1 MGICFYAVKKE
12 ATEADDSKPF
22 RQTWDGER
30 EAIKQRSTMFFKSL
44 IGRIVILS
52 FLLFLV
58 AIGSVTLFHIRREH
72 AHITST
78 SLRTADL
85 MMSVIERSISSSMST
100 GNTRDV
106 QTILEMVGSDP
117 RLAGVRIFHPDGR
130 VLKSSEPHEIGRR
143 VDPHGLATFLRG
155 QGHDIF
161 RGPTG
166 EEVIGVVKPIYSE
179 RRCTPCH
186 GAGRRVIGV
195 LNLDLSLSEMEAQLL
210 ETSQLFGLT
219 MLAMVL
225 LLTGGISLIFHR
237 FVRQPLQTIATRM
250 AQVEEGDL
258 TVTLEPQ
265 SDDEVGRLMVSFNSM
280 VDRLRQANDE
290 LQSCHYQQMER
301 VDRLASVGEMSAGIA
316 HEIKN
321 PLAAI
326 SGAVTVLA
334 DDFTEDDPR
343 REVINKVLEQIAR
356 LDKAATDLLFF
367 GRPGKPSFDYVD
379 TNELLKKT
387 MFFISQH
394 PEARNI
400 HQSKEFTRN
409 LPPVW
414 VDGKQLQQVFFNI
427 IINAIQAM
435 TDGGTLLL
443 QTDLVEEQ
451 GRDVVRVLI
460 GDSGAGIKPEDMEMI
475 FTPFFT
481 TKTQGTGLGLAI
493 CRQLMEQ
500 QGGALTIS
508 SRFGEGTR
516 VVISLPVSTDAAT
529 DMNEEKSA

>member
-1 MGICFYAVKKE
+1 MFY
-12 ATEADDSKPF
+12 
-22 RQTWDGER
+22 
-30 EAIKQRSTMFFKSL
+30 KSL
-44 IGRIVILS
+44 IGRIIILS

-58 AIGSVTLFHIRREH
+58 AIGSVTLFHVRREH
-72 AHITST
+72 AHITNT
-78 SLRTADL
+78 SLSTANL
-85 MMSVIERSISSSMST
+85 MMSVIERAINSSMST

-106 QTILEMVGSDP
+106 QKILEMVGSDP

-143 VDPHGLATFLRG
+143 VDPHSLATFLRG
-155 QGHDIF
+155 ERHNVY

-166 EEVIGVVKPIYSE
+166 GEVMGVVKPIYTE
-179 RRCTPCH
+179 QRCTPCH

-195 LNLDLSLSEMEAQLL
+195 LNLDMSLDKVEARLL
-210 ETSQLFGLT
+210 ETSQLYGFT
-219 MLAMVL
+219 MLMIVF
-225 LLTGGISLIFHR
+225 LLTAGISLIFHR
-237 FVRQPLQTIATRM
+237 FVRKPLQDLSNNM
-250 AQVEEGDL
+250 ARVEEGDL
-258 TVTLEPQ
+258 SVKLTPQ
-265 SDDEVGRLMVSFNSM
+265 SKDEVGRLMVSFNSM
-280 VDRLRQANDE
+280 VERLSLANDE
-290 LQSCHYQQMER
+290 LQQCHYQQMER

-321 PLAAI
+321 PLTAI
-326 SGAVTVLA
+326 SGAITVLSA
-334 DDFTEDDPR
+334 DFDEEDPR

-379 TNELLKKT
+379 TNDLLNKT

-394 PEARNI
+394 PEAKNV

-435 TDGGTLLL
+435 KDGGTLLL
-443 QTDLVEEQ
+443 QTDLIENQ
-451 GRDVVRVLI
+451 DKQQVRVLI
-460 GDSGAGIKPEDMEMI
+460 GDSGPGIKAEDLEMV

-500 QGGALTIS
+500 QGGSIDVH
-508 SRFGEGTR
+508 SRVGEGTR
-516 VVISLPVSTDAAT
+516 VVINLPVNPDAVSEI
-529 DMNEEKSA
+529 NEEDCA

>member
-1 MGICFYAVKKE
+1 
-12 ATEADDSKPF
+12 
-22 RQTWDGER
+22 
-30 EAIKQRSTMFFKSL
+30 MFFKSL

-58 AIGSVTLFHIRREH
+58 AIGSVTIFHIRREH
-72 AHITST
+72 THITKT

-85 MMSVIERSISSSMST
+85 MMSVIERSIKSSMGT

-106 QTILEMVGSDP
+106 QTILEMVGSDQ

-130 VLKSSEPHEIGRR
+130 VLKSSNPTEIGRR
-143 VDPHGLATFLRG
+143 VDPHSLATFLQG
-155 QGHDIF
+155 QRHDIF
-161 RGPTG
+161 RDSAGG
-166 EEVIGVVKPIYSE
+166 EVMGVIKPIYTE
-179 RRCTPCH
+179 PRCTPCH

-195 LNLDLSLSEMEAQLL
+195 LNLDLSLADMEGQLL
-210 ETSQLFGLT
+210 ETSQLFGVT
-219 MLAMVL
+219 MLIIVL

-237 FVRQPLQTIATRM
+237 FVRRPLETMSLRM

-258 TVTLEPQ
+258 TVKLEPQ
-265 SDDEVGRLMVSFNSM
+265 GEDEVSRLMTSFNSM
-280 VDRLRQANDE
+280 VDRLRLANDE
-290 LQSCHYQQMER
+290 VQSCHYQQMER

-326 SGAVTVLA
+326 SGAITVLA
-334 DDFTEDDPR
+334 DDFAEEDPR
-343 REVINKVLEQIAR
+343 REVVSKVLEQISR

-379 TNELLKKT
+379 TNDLLKKT
-387 MFFISQH
+387 MFFVSQH
-394 PEARNI
+394 PEAKNV

-435 TDGGTLLL
+435 KDGGTLLL
-443 QTDLVEEQ
+443 QTDLVEEHDKPIVQ
-451 GRDVVRVLI
+451 VLV
-460 GDSGAGIKPEDMEMI
+460 GDSGSGIKPEDLEAI

-493 CRQLMEQ
+493 CRQLVEQ
-500 QGGALTIS
+500 QGGAIEVK
-508 SRFGEGTR
+508 SRLGEGTR
-516 VVISLPVSTDAAT
+516 VVISLPVS
-529 DMNEEKSA
+529 EESVPVIKEENRA

>member
-1 MGICFYAVKKE
+1 
-12 ATEADDSKPF
+12 
-22 RQTWDGER
+22 
-30 EAIKQRSTMFFKSL
+30 MFFKSL

-58 AIGSVTLFHIRREH
+58 AIGSVTLFHIKREH
-72 AHITST
+72 THITKT

-85 MMSVIERSISSSMST
+85 MMSVIERSITSSMST

-106 QTILEMVGSDP
+106 QTILEMVGSDQ
-117 RLAGVRIFHPDGR
+117 RLDGVRIFHPDGR
-130 VLKSSEPHEIGRR
+130 VLKSSNPHEIGRR
-143 VDPHGLATFLRG
+143 VDPHNLAIFLNG
-155 QGHDIF
+155 QQHDIF

-166 EEVIGVVKPIYSE
+166 GEVMGVVKPIYSGK
-179 RRCTPCH
+179 RCTPCH
-186 GAGRRVIGV
+186 GAGHRVIGI
-195 LNLDLSLSEMEAQLL
+195 LSLDLSLDEMEEQLL
-210 ETSQLFGLT
+210 ETSQLFSLT
-219 MLAMVL
+219 MLLIVV

-237 FVRQPLQTIATRM
+237 FVRQPLKTMAVRM
-250 AQVEEGDL
+250 AQVENGDL
-258 TVTLEPQ
+258 TVALEPQ
-265 SDDEVGRLMVSFNSM
+265 RGDEVSSLAVSFNSM
-280 VDRLRQANDE
+280 VERLRLANDE
-290 LQSCHYQQMER
+290 LQECHYQQMER

-326 SGAVTVLA
+326 SGAITVLS
-334 DDFTEDDPR
+334 DDFAEDDPR
-343 REVINKVLEQIAR
+343 REVVSKVLEQIAR

-367 GRPGKPSFDYVD
+367 GRPGKPNFNFVD
-379 TNELLKKT
+379 TNDLLNKT

-394 PEARNI
+394 PEARNV
-400 HQSKEFTRN
+400 HQSKEFTRH

-414 VDGKQLQQVFFNI
+414 VDEKQLQQVFFNI

-435 TDGGTLLL
+435 KDGGTLLL

-451 GRDVVRVLI
+451 DKKVVRVLI
-460 GDSGAGIKPEDMEMI
+460 GDSGPGIKMEDLETI

-500 QGGALTIS
+500 QGGTIEIK
-508 SRFGEGTR
+508 SRLGEGTR
-516 VVISLPVSTDAAT
+516 VVINLPVSKNAVP
-529 DMNEEKSA
+529 DMNEEERA

>member
-1 MGICFYAVKKE
+1 
-12 ATEADDSKPF
+12 
-22 RQTWDGER
+22 
-30 EAIKQRSTMFFKSL
+30 MFFKSL
-44 IGRIVILS
+44 IGRIIILS
-52 FLLFLV
+52 FLLFIV
-58 AIGSVTLFHIRREH
+58 AIGSVTLFHIHREH
-72 AHITST
+72 THITT
-78 SLRTADL
+78 NSLRTADL
-85 MMSVIERSISSSMST
+85 MMSVIERSITSSMSS

-106 QTILEMVGSDP
+106 QAILEMVGSDP

-143 VDPHGLATFLRG
+143 VDPHSLAIFLNG
-155 QGHDIF
+155 QQHDIF

-166 EEVIGVVKPIYSE
+166 DEVMGVVKPIYSE
-179 RRCTPCH
+179 QNCVPCH
-186 GAGRRVIGV
+186 GAGHRVIGI
-195 LNLDLSLSEMEAQLL
+195 LNLDLSLAEMEDQLL

-219 MLAMVL
+219 MLIIVL

-237 FVRQPLQTIATRM
+237 FVRQPLKNISIKM
-250 AQVEEGDL
+250 AQVENGDL
-258 TVTLEPQ
+258 TVKLEPQ
-265 SDDEVGRLMVSFNSM
+265 SEDEVSSLMASFNSM

-290 LQSCHYQQMER
+290 LQECHYQQMER

-326 SGAVTVLA
+326 SGAITVLS
-334 DDFTEDDPR
+334 DDFAEDDPR
-343 REVINKVLEQIAR
+343 REVISKVLEQIAR

-379 TNELLKKT
+379 TNDLLNKT
-387 MFFISQH
+387 MFFVSQH
-394 PEARNI
+394 PEAKNV
-400 HQSKEFTRN
+400 HQSKEFTRH

-414 VDGKQLQQVFFNI
+414 VDEKQLQQVFFNI

-435 TDGGTLLL
+435 KDGGTLLL

-451 GRDVVRVLI
+451 DRKVVRVLI
-460 GDSGAGIKPEDMEMI
+460 GDSGPGIKAEDLESI

-500 QGGALTIS
+500 QGGCITVS
-508 SRFGEGTR
+508 SRLGEGTR
-516 VVISLPVSTDAAT
+516 VVINLPVSEDVP
-529 DMNEEKSA
+529 DMNEEKRA

>member
-1 MGICFYAVKKE
+1 
-12 ATEADDSKPF
+12 
-22 RQTWDGER
+22 
-30 EAIKQRSTMFFKSL
+30 MFFKSL

-72 AHITST
+72 THIIKS

-85 MMSVIERSISSSMST
+85 MMSVIERSITSSMST

-117 RLAGVRIFHPDGR
+117 RLSGVRIFHPDGR

-143 VDPHGLATFLRG
+143 VDPHSLATFLQG
-155 QGHDIF
+155 QRHDIF
-161 RGPTG
+161 RGPAG
-166 EEVIGVVKPIYSE
+166 GEVIGVVKPIYTE
-179 RRCTPCH
+179 ARCTPCH
-186 GAGRRVIGV
+186 GAGRRIIGV
-195 LNLDLSLSEMEAQLL
+195 LNLDLSLEEMEGQLM

-219 MLAMVL
+219 MLVIVL

-237 FVRQPLQTIATRM
+237 FVRKPLQVMSSKM
-250 AQVEEGDL
+250 AQVEAGDL
-258 TVTLEPQ
+258 TVRLEPQ
-265 SDDEVGRLMVSFNSM
+265 NDDEVSSLMVSFNSM
-280 VDRLRQANDE
+280 VDRLRMANEE
-290 LQSCHYQQMER
+290 LQECHYQQMER

-321 PLAAI
+321 PLTAISAAI
-326 SGAVTVLA
+326 TVLA
-334 DDFTEDDPR
+334 DDFAEDDPR
-343 REVINKVLEQIAR
+343 REVISKVLEQISR

-379 TNELLKKT
+379 TNALLNKT
-387 MFFISQH
+387 MFFVSQH
-394 PEARNI
+394 PEARNV

-414 VDGKQLQQVFFNI
+414 VDEKQLQQVFFNI

-443 QTDLVEEQ
+443 QTELVEEQ
-451 GRDVVRVLI
+451 EKEVVRVLI
-460 GDSGAGIKPEDMEMI
+460 GDSGSGIKPEDLEKI

-493 CRQLMEQ
+493 CQQLMEQ
-500 QGGALTIS
+500 QGGSLEVR
-508 SRFGEGTR
+508 SRLGEGTR
-516 VVISLPVSTDAAT
+516 VTINLPVSKDAVP
-529 DMNEEKSA
+529 DMNEA